1 MARNYTEKQ
10 FKYQNYRLTTGLN
23 KRQCAEKAG
32 YTPGVAASASATRN
46 EKTMAGNEL
55 MQEALTR
62 EAITYQTIAKKIKK
76 LMNCKHP
83 FAPKQP
89 DNQVQLKAVQEG
101 GKILDSYPTQKLDIN
116 KTETKFIV
124 SIEAKMMAE
133 ELMGEQKF
141 ITVEPEKEKEIV
153 VEPI

>member
-23 KRQCAEKAG
+23 KQQCAKKAG
-32 YTPGVAASASATRN
+32 YASPSASATKN
-46 EKTMAGNEL
+46 EKTMPGNEL
-55 MQEALTR
+55 MKEALTR
-62 EAITYQTIAKKIKK
+62 EAVTYQTLAKKIKK

-83 FAPKQP
+83 FAPAQP

-101 GKILDSYPTQKLDIN
+101 GKILDGYPSQKIDIN

-141 ITVEPEKEKEIV
+141 ITVEPEKEKEII